1 MDKTDFLRHRQGGL
15 EVQLR
20 AGQRSA
26 NPPGP
31 PNNLEENQKLNTG
44 IQRGEYNQQI
54 RGEAMRTRS
63 LSILLMI
70 FFFLLGSACQ
80 FTDQTL
86 AEEQFTTQ
94 QTPYRPYRPLQATL
108 RTPQDSPSSDSLE
121 GIGEDAPSTVRPTQ
135 TGDLDTAISS
145 TTDALLSAIN
155 VRRALEGWPPLV
167 RQISLIEIAKN
178 RAIDMAV
185 HTYLSHEDPETAEI
199 LIESMLLERGYHGQ
213 VAELVYAATVP
224 LDHLG
229 EIAIDEWFDDPD
241 TRSVLLNPVFHFIG
255 IGMMGDGTTW
265 KIVQVL
271 AEHAP

>member
-1 MDKTDFLRHRQGGL
+1 M
-15 EVQLR
+15 
-20 AGQRSA
+20 
-26 NPPGP
+26 
-31 PNNLEENQKLNTG
+31 
-44 IQRGEYNQQI
+44 
-54 RGEAMRTRS
+54 M
-63 LSILLMI
+63 LL
-70 FFFLLGSACQ
+70 FLLGSACQ

-86 AEEQFTTQ
+86 NEEQLTTQ

-108 RTPQDSPSSDSLE
+108 SAPQANQSSDSLD
-121 GIGEDAPSTVRPTQ
+121 GMGEDAPSTVKPTL

-145 TTDALLSAIN
+145 TRDALLSAIN

-167 RQISLIEIAKN
+167 RQIELTEITNN

-185 HTYLSHEDPETAEI
+185 HTYLSHEDLETTEI
-199 LIESMLLERGYHGQ
+199 LVVSMLLERGYHGR
-213 VAELVYAATVP
+213 VAELVYATNVP
-224 LDHLG
+224 LDRLG

-241 TRSVLLNPVFHFIG
+241 TRSVLLNPGFHYIG

>member
-1 MDKTDFLRHRQGGL
+1 
-15 EVQLR
+15 VQVCV
-20 AGQRSA
+20 
-26 NPPGP
+26 GP
-31 PNNLEENQKLNTG
+31 WPHTG
-44 IQRGEYNQQI
+44 IQRGEYNHQI

-63 LSILLMI
+63 LSILLMV

-80 FTDQTL
+80 FTDQTFE
-86 AEEQFTTQ
+86 EEQFTTQ
-94 QTPYRPYRPLQATL
+94 QTPNRPFRPLQATL
-108 RTPQDSPSSDSLE
+108 SAPQDSQSLDSLE
-121 GIGEDAPSTVRPTQ
+121 GVREDAPSTVRPTQ

-167 RQISLIEIAKN
+167 RQISLAEIANN

-185 HTYLSHEDPETAEI
+185 HTYLSHEDPETAEN
-199 LIESMLLERGYHGQ
+199 LVESMLIERGYHGH
-213 VAELVYAATVP
+213 VAELAYAATVP
-224 LDHLG
+224 LDRLS

-241 TRSVLLNPVFHFIG
+241 TRSVLLNPGFHFIG

>member
-1 MDKTDFLRHRQGGL
+1 MH
-15 EVQLR
+15 VCV
-20 AGQRSA
+20 
-26 NPPGP
+26 GP
-31 PNNLEENQKLNTG
+31 WPHTG
-44 IQRGEYNQQI
+44 IQRGEYNHQI

-63 LSILLMI
+63 LSILLLM
-70 FFFLLGSACQ
+70 FFFLLVSACQ
-80 FTDQTL
+80 FTDQTFE
-86 AEEQFTTQ
+86 EEQFTTQ
-94 QTPYRPYRPLQATL
+94 QTPNRPFRPLQATL
-108 RTPQDSPSSDSLE
+108 SAPQDSQSLDSLE
-121 GIGEDAPSTVRPTQ
+121 GVREDAPSTVRPTQ

-167 RQISLIEIAKN
+167 RQISLAEIANN

-185 HTYLSHEDPETAEI
+185 HTYLSHEDPETAEN
-199 LIESMLLERGYHGQ
+199 LVESMLIERGYHGH

-224 LDHLG
+224 LDRLS

-241 TRSVLLNPVFHFIG
+241 TRSVLLNPGFHFIG